1 MKIARD
7 LLAHKG
13 SDVWSVAPDRTV
25 YEAVELM
32 AQHDVG
38 ALMVKEGD
46 KLVGVLSER
55 DYARKVILKGLSSRD
70 TTVGEIMTSRVIYTK
85 PEETVDGCM
94 ALMTEK
100 RIRHLPVMK
109 DDELLGV
116 LSIGDLV
123 RAIIAEQQYTI
134 EQLERYIRY

>member
-1 MKIARD
+1 MKLARD

-13 SDVWSVAPDRTV
+13 SDVWFVGPDRTV

-32 AQHDVG
+32 AQHEVG

-55 DYARKVILKGLSSRD
+55 DYARKVILKGRSSRD
-70 TTVGEIMTSRVIYTK
+70 TTVGDIMTSRVIYTG
-85 PEETVDGCM
+85 PDETVEGCM

-109 DDELLGV
+109 DDQLLGV

-123 RAIIAEQQYTI
+123 RAIIAEQQFTI

>member
-7 LLAHKG
+7 LLEHKG
-13 SDVWSVAPDRTV
+13 SSVWAVAPNQTV
-25 YEAVELM
+25 YEAIELM
-32 AQHDVG
+32 AQHEVG
-38 ALMVKEGD
+38 ALMVMEGG

-55 DYARKVILKGLSSRD
+55 DYARKVILKGRSSRD
-70 TTVGEIMTSRVIYTK
+70 TLVGDIMTSRVVYTE
-85 PEETVDGCM
+85 PSETVEGCM

-100 RIRHLPVMK
+100 RIRHLPVMRG
-109 DDELLGV
+109 DELVGV

-134 EQLERYIRY
+134 EQLERYISG